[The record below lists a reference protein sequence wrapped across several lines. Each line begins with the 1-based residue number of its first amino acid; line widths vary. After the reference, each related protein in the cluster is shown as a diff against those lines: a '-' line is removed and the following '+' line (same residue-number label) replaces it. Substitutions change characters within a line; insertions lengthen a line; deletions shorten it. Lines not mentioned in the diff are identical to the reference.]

1 MDWNNSMI
9 NSLVWAFSLY
19 EENNIFWQELDLRT
33 IVFCK
38 SDDHVARIVQHV
50 RVIHLPPSILSL
62 GKVDLQFVEQ
72 AVLPDLLGQV
82 GNQDTA
88 GTYLGVHLR

>member
-1 MDWNNSMI
+1 M
-9 NSLVWAFSLY
+9 
-19 EENNIFWQELDLRT
+19 
-33 IVFCK
+33 
-38 SDDHVARIVQHV
+38 QHV
-50 RVIHLPPSILSL
+50 RIFHLPPSILAL

-72 AVLPDLLGQV
+72 EVLPDLLGQV